1 MMEQK
6 FTFLT
11 IKQEENIA
19 VITMNRPEK
28 MNALHDGLINEI
40 GAALDGMR
48 DDKSIRVVVLTG
60 AGEAFCSGA
69 DLHEYEPTLLEV
81 AANGAHAIPKKIWE
95 AQVPIRAIINVGK
108 PVIAMVNGISLGS
121 GMDLALACDIRTG
134 SEKSQFMSGF
144 ARMGLIHGMGQLW
157 TLPRIV
163 GFAKA
168 AELVYTADFVEA
180 EEAYRIGLLN
190 QLWPSSELE
199 SKTMGLARRIANRPP
214 IATQLNRLLMLRG
227 LSTDFDASLESARIT
242 QCITGLSKDHPEAWH
257 ALLEKRPGVF
267 KGE

>member
-1 MMEQK
+1 MEEK
-6 FTFLT
+6 FQFLR
-11 IKQEENIA
+11 IRQEDNIA
-19 VITMNRPEK
+19 VITLNRPEK
-28 MNALHDGLINEI
+28 LNALHDGLLSEI
-40 GAALDGMR
+40 GTALDGMR
-48 DDKSIRVVVLTG
+48 DDDTIRVVIVTG
-60 AGEAFCSGA
+60 AGDAFCSGA
-69 DLHEYEPTLLEV
+69 DLREYEPTLLEV
-81 AANGAHAIPKKIWE
+81 AAKGAHAIPKKIWD

-134 SEKSQFMSGF
+134 CEKSRFMSGF

-168 AELVYTADFVEA
+168 AELVYTCDFVDA

-190 QLWPSSELE
+190 QLWPSAELE
-199 SKTMGLARRIANRPP
+199 KKTMGLARRIASKPP
-214 IATQLNRLLMLRG
+214 LAIKLDRLLMLRG
-227 LSTDFDASLESARIT
+227 LSTDFETSLEAVRIG
-242 QCITGLSKDHPEAWH
+242 QSITGLSKDHPEAWH